1 MAGQYRYLFTPIRI
15 GHTIIANRVVFAAHL
30 TNLAEDNIPGPR
42 LIAYYKERARGGC
55 GLIITEEQSV
65 HPSDWAYQKLIHGF
79 DPHVIP
85 AYLRMTRAVHEYGTR
100 MFAQINHNGMQA
112 SGIYSRRPVLG
123 PSPLAD
129 PIHREMCKELEPEE
143 IAEIV
148 RGYALVAR
156 HVREGGFDG
165 AELQASHS
173 SLIRQF
179 FSPYYNRRTDAYGGS
194 LEKRMRFVL
203 EVIKAIRVEIGR
215 DFTLGIRLCG
225 DELIPAGLTL
235 DDVREIARCLE
246 ATGELDFINTSIGE
260 FHNLYMVEGS
270 MHTPPG
276 YQLFVSAGIRE
287 VVKLP
292 VFCTGRI
299 KDPIQAERILRD
311 GLADMVDVVRGQIC
325 DPAFTRK
332 AREGHTEAIRL
343 CISCNQYCIGRMGLN
358 LSLGCIQTPATGNEL
373 QFPAIDTIKNLEI
386 QSQQPK
392 RSFAS
397 LRMTLG
403 RDRMTLSNRM
413 TERRDRIPR
422 PGGSQQPTVFI
433 VGGGVAGMQA
443 AKVAAERGFH
453 VKLYERQ
460 RELGGQVNLLVR
472 VPNRVEFGD
481 VSRNLQHELLRF
493 AQDDKKT
500 GQDDKTAGQNEER
513 VRRNNSKRGQDD
525 KKTGQNDRKAWLEDS
540 KGRIEV
546 HLGVEV
552 TTEMVEREQP
562 DAVIIATGSLP
573 QLPPIPGSE
582 LPHVATFWQVIQ
594 GEKTAQPGEYV
605 MVYDQLGFH
614 QATGTAELLA
624 EKGCKVEFVTPQ
636 FFVGGDLSV
645 TLDIELW
652 YRRALAKGMQLTAD
666 HFLASLEPNSAT
678 IINNYTGQP
687 RRLENAALAV
697 LVTPQMANDVLY
709 HQLQGK
715 VKQLYRI
722 GDCVAPRRVENA
734 ILEGERAARAL
745 NMQLTKDHVPTGI
758 PAS

>member
-1 MAGQYRYLFTPIRI
+1 MAGQYQYLFTPIRI
-15 GHTIIANRVVFAAHL
+15 GQTTIANRIVFAAHL
-30 TNLAEDNIPGPR
+30 TNLAEDNLPGPR
-42 LIAYYKERARGGC
+42 LIAYYTERARGGC

-85 AYLRMTRAVHEYGTR
+85 AYLRMTRAVHEHGTR

-112 SGIYSRRPVLG
+112 SSIYSRRPVLG
-123 PSPLAD
+123 PSPLPD
-129 PIHREMCKELEPEE
+129 PIHREMCKELEQEE

-148 RGYALVAR
+148 HGFTLVAR
-156 HVREGGFDG
+156 HVRDGGFDG

-194 LEKRMRFVL
+194 LENRMRFVL
-203 EVIKAIRVEIGR
+203 EVIRAVRVEIGR

-235 DDVREIARCLE
+235 DDVREIARRLE
-246 ATGELDFINTSIGE
+246 ATGQLDFINTSIGE

-299 KDPIQAERILRD
+299 KDPVQAERILRE

-332 AREGHTEAIRL
+332 AHEGRTESIRL

-373 QFPAIDTIKNLEI
+373 LFPVIHRTRTPVA
-386 QSQQPK
+386 Q
-392 RSFAS
+392 
-397 LRMTLG
+397 
-403 RDRMTLSNRM
+403 NRLP
-413 TERRDRIPR
+413 I
-422 PGGSQQPTVFI
+422 VLI
-433 VGGGVAGMQA
+433 VGGGLAGMQA
-443 AKVAAERGFH
+443 AKVAAQRGFR

-460 RELGGQVNLLVR
+460 RELGGQINLLVR

-481 VSRNLQHELLRF
+481 VSRNLQHEILRF
-493 AQDDKKT
+493 AQ
-500 GQDDKTAGQNEER
+500 E
-513 VRRNNSKRGQDD
+513 
-525 KKTGQNDRKAWLEDS
+525 DRKV
-540 KGRIEV
+540 GIEV
-546 HLGVEV
+546 QLGVEV
-552 TTEMVEREQP
+552 TAEMIEREQP

-573 QLPPIPGSE
+573 LLPPIPGSE
-582 LPHVATFWQVIQ
+582 LPHVATVWQVIQ

-636 FFVGGDLSV
+636 FFVGGDLSI

-666 HFLASLEPNSAT
+666 HFLGSLGPNSAT

-687 RRLENAALAV
+687 RQLENVALAV
-697 LVTPQMANDVLY
+697 LVTPQVANDRLY

-734 ILEGERAARAL
+734 ILDGERAARAL
-745 NMQLTKDHVPTGI
+745 NMPLTKASVPTRVR
-758 PAS
+758 AS

>member
-1 MAGQYRYLFTPIRI
+1 MAGQYQYLFTPFRI
-15 GHTIIANRVVFAAHL
+15 GRTTIANRIVFAAHL
-30 TNLAEDNIPGPR
+30 TNLAEDNLPGPR
-42 LIAYYKERARGGC
+42 LIAYYKERAKGGC

-79 DPHVIP
+79 DPQVIP
-85 AYLRMTRAVHEYGTR
+85 SYLRMTRAVHEHGTR

-112 SGIYSRRPVLG
+112 SSIYSRRPVLG
-123 PSPLAD
+123 PSSLPD

-148 RGYALVAR
+148 HGFALVAR
-156 HVREGGFDG
+156 YVRDGGFDG

-194 LEKRMRFVL
+194 LENRMRFVL

-225 DELIPAGLTL
+225 DELIPTGLTL
-235 DDVREIARCLE
+235 DDVREIARRLE

-299 KDPIQAERILRD
+299 KDPVQAERILRE

-332 AREGHTEAIRL
+332 AREGRTELIRL

-373 QFPAIDTIKNLEI
+373 LFPTINTINDSET
-386 QSQQPK
+386 QSRRPG
-392 RSFAS
+392 RSFAA
-397 LRMTLG
+397 LRMTKG
-403 RDRMTLSNRM
+403 QDRMTMSS
-413 TERRDRIPR
+413 
-422 PGGSQQPTVFI
+422 GSQRPTVLV

-443 AKVAAERGFH
+443 AKVAAERGFR

-460 RELGGQVNLLVR
+460 RELGGQINLLVR

-481 VSRNLQHELLRF
+481 ISRNLQHEILRF
-493 AQDDKKT
+493 AQNDNELGHDDKRARRDDKKA
-500 GQDDKTAGQNEER
+500 GRDDSEAG
-513 VRRNNSKRGQDD
+513 
-525 KKTGQNDRKAWLEDS
+525 
-540 KGRIEV
+540 IEV

-552 TTEMVEREQP
+552 TAEMVEREQP
-562 DAVIIATGSLP
+562 DAVIIGTGSLP
-573 QLPPIPGSE
+573 LLPPIPGSE
-582 LPHVATFWQVIQ
+582 LPHVATVWQVIQ
-594 GEKTAQPGEYV
+594 GEKTAKPGECV

-636 FFVGGDLSV
+636 FYVGGDLSV

-652 YRRALAKGMQLTAD
+652 YRRAIAKGMQLTAD
-666 HFLASLEPNSAT
+666 HFLGGLGPNSAT

-687 RRLENAALAV
+687 RQLENVALAV
-697 LVTPQMANDVLY
+697 LVTPQAANDGLY

-722 GDCVAPRRVENA
+722 GDCLAPRRVENA
-734 ILEGERAARAL
+734 ILDGERAARAL
-745 NMQLTKDHVPTGI
+745 SIPLTKVRVPTRVR
-758 PAS
+758 ASL

>member
-1 MAGQYRYLFTPIRI
+1 MAGQYQYLFTPIRI
-15 GHTIIANRVVFAAHL
+15 GQTTIPNRIVFAAHL
-30 TNLAEDNIPGPR
+30 TNLAEDNLPGPR
-42 LIAYYKERARGGC
+42 LIAYYAERAKGGC

-79 DPHVIP
+79 DPRVIP
-85 AYLRMTRAVHEYGTR
+85 TYRRMTRAVHEHGTR

-112 SGIYSRRPVLG
+112 SSIYSRRPVLG
-123 PSPLAD
+123 PSPLPD
-129 PIHREMCKELEPEE
+129 PIHREMCKELEQEE

-148 RGYALVAR
+148 RGFALVAR

-165 AELQASHS
+165 AELQSSHS

-179 FSPYYNRRTDAYGGS
+179 FSPYYNRRSDAYGGS
-194 LEKRMRFVL
+194 LENRMRFVL
-203 EVIKAIRVEIGR
+203 EVIQAVRAEIGR

-235 DDVREIARCLE
+235 DDVCEIARRLE
-246 ATGELDFINTSIGE
+246 ATGQLDFINTSIGE

-299 KDPIQAERILRD
+299 KDPVQAERILRE

-332 AREGHTEAIRL
+332 AREGRSESIRL

-373 QFPAIDTIKNLEI
+373 LFPVINKINDLKA
-386 QSQQPK
+386 QSRRPT

-397 LRMTLG
+397 LRMTLSS
-403 RDRMTLSNRM
+403 RS
-413 TERRDRIPR
+413 RR
-422 PGGSQQPTVFI
+422 PTVLI
-433 VGGGVAGMQA
+433 VGGGPAGMQA
-443 AKVAAERGFH
+443 AKVAAQRGFR

-460 RELGGQVNLLVR
+460 RELGGQINLLVR

-481 VSRNLQHELLRF
+481 AARNQQREIHE
-493 AQDDKKT
+493 
-500 GQDDKTAGQNEER
+500 AG
-513 VRRNNSKRGQDD
+513 V
-525 KKTGQNDRKAWLEDS
+525 
-540 KGRIEV
+540 EV

-552 TTEMVEREQP
+552 TAEMVEHQQP

-573 QLPPIPGSE
+573 LLPPVPGAE
-582 LPHVATFWQVIQ
+582 LPHVATVWQVIQ
-594 GEKTAQPGEYV
+594 GEKMAQPGEKV
-605 MVYDQLGFH
+605 LVYDQLGFH
-614 QATGTAELLA
+614 QATSTAESLA
-624 EKGCKVEFVTPQ
+624 EKGCNVEFVTPQ
-636 FFVGGDLSV
+636 FYVGGDLGI

-666 HFLASLEPNSAT
+666 HFLGSLGPNSAT

-687 RRLENAALAV
+687 RQLENVALAV
-697 LVTPQMANDVLY
+697 MVTPQAANDLLY
-709 HQLQGK
+709 RQLQGK

-734 ILEGERAARAL
+734 ILDGERAARAI
-745 NMQLTKDHVPTGI
+745 T
-758 PAS
+758 

>member
-1 MAGQYRYLFTPIRI
+1 MAGQYQYLFTPIHI
-15 GHTIIANRVVFAAHL
+15 GQTTIANRVVFAAHL
-30 TNLAEDNIPGPR
+30 TDLAEDNLPGPR
-42 LIAYYKERARGGC
+42 LIAYYRERAKGGC

-85 AYLRMTRAVHEYGTR
+85 AYQRMTRAVHEHGTR

-112 SGIYSRRPVLG
+112 SSIYSRRPVLG
-123 PSPLAD
+123 PSPLPD

-148 RGYALVAR
+148 HGFALVAR

-179 FSPYYNRRTDAYGGS
+179 FSPYYNRRSDGYGVS
-194 LEKRMRFVL
+194 LENRMRFVL
-203 EVIKAIRVEIGR
+203 DIIQAIRAEIGR

-235 DDVREIARCLE
+235 DEVCEIARRLE
-246 ATGELDFINTSIGE
+246 ATGQLDFINTSIGE

-299 KDPIQAERILRD
+299 KDPIQAERILRE
-311 GLADMVDVVRGQIC
+311 GLAAMVDVVRGQIC
-325 DPAFTRK
+325 DPEFTRK
-332 AREGHTEAIRL
+332 AREGRTEAIRL

-358 LSLGCIQTPATGNEL
+358 LSLGCIQTPAIGNEL
-373 QFPAIDTIKNLEI
+373 LFPAINKVEDSNS
-386 QSQQPK
+386 QSRQPG
-392 RSFAS
+392 RPFAS
-397 LRMTLG
+397 LRMTLSS
-403 RDRMTLSNRM
+403 RMIEPGMS
-413 TERRDRIPR
+413 RRPI
-422 PGGSQQPTVFI
+422 VLI
-433 VGGGVAGMQA
+433 VGGGPAGMQA

-453 VKLYERQ
+453 VKLYEKQ

-481 VSRNLQHELLRF
+481 VSRNLQHEILRF
-493 AQDDKKT
+493 AQNDK
-500 GQDDKTAGQNEER
+500 R
-513 VRRNNSKRGQDD
+513 VS
-525 KKTGQNDRKAWLEDS
+525 QNDRKERQDDKRAGLDENRR
-540 KGRIEV
+540 GVIEV
-546 HLGVEV
+546 HVGVDV
-552 TTEMVEREQP
+552 TAEMIERERP

-573 QLPPIPGSE
+573 QLPPVPGAD
-582 LPHVATFWQVIQ
+582 LPHVATVWQVIQ
-594 GEKTAQPGEYV
+594 GEKSAQPGEYV
-605 MVYDQLGFH
+605 VVYDQVGFH

-636 FFVGGDLSV
+636 FFAGGDLSV

-652 YRRALAKGMQLTAD
+652 YRRAFAKGMQLTAD
-666 HFLASLEPNSAT
+666 HFLGNLGPNNAT

-687 RRLENAALAV
+687 RQLENVALVVLASPQAA
-697 LVTPQMANDVLY
+697 DDRLY

-715 VKQLYRI
+715 VKLLYRI
-722 GDCVAPRRVENA
+722 GDCLAPRRVENA
-734 ILEGERAARAL
+734 ILDGERVARAL
-745 NMQLTKDHVPTGI
+745 NLQ
-758 PAS
+758 PANIDVSSRVRVS

>member
-1 MAGQYRYLFTPIRI
+1 MAGQYQYLFTPIRI
-15 GHTIIANRVVFAAHL
+15 GQTVIPNRIVFAAHL
-30 TNLAEDNIPGPR
+30 TNLAENNLPGSR
-42 LIAYYKERARGGC
+42 LIAYYTERAKGGC

-85 AYLRMTRAVHEYGTR
+85 AYRRMTRAVHEHGTR
-100 MFAQINHNGMQA
+100 MIAQINHNGMQA
-112 SGIYSRRPVLG
+112 SSIYSRRPVLG
-123 PSPLAD
+123 PSPLPD

-143 IAEIV
+143 ITEIV
-148 RGYALVAR
+148 RGFALVAR

-165 AELQASHS
+165 AELQSSHS

-194 LEKRMRFVL
+194 LENRMRFVL
-203 EVIKAIRVEIGR
+203 EVIEAVRAEIGR

-235 DDVREIARCLE
+235 DDVREIARRLE
-246 ATGELDFINTSIGE
+246 ATGQLDFINTSIGE

-299 KDPIQAERILRD
+299 KDPVQAERILRE

-332 AREGHTEAIRL
+332 AREGRTESIRL

-373 QFPAIDTIKNLEI
+373 LFPAINSTNDLIA
-386 QSQQPK
+386 QSRRST

-397 LRMTLG
+397 LRMTQLG
-403 RDRMTLSNRM
+403 HNRL
-413 TERRDRIPR
+413 
-422 PGGSQQPTVFI
+422 PTVLI
-433 VGGGVAGMQA
+433 VGGGPAGMQA
-443 AKVAAERGFH
+443 AQVAAQRGFR

-460 RELGGQVNLLVR
+460 RELGGQINLLVR

-481 VSRNLQHELLRF
+481 ASRNLQREIHE
-493 AQDDKKT
+493 
-500 GQDDKTAGQNEER
+500 AG
-513 VRRNNSKRGQDD
+513 V
-525 KKTGQNDRKAWLEDS
+525 
-540 KGRIEV
+540 EV
-546 HLGVEV
+546 QLGVEV
-552 TTEMVEREQP
+552 TAELVAREQP

-573 QLPPIPGSE
+573 VLPPIPGAD
-582 LPHVATFWQVIQ
+582 LPHVATVWQAIL
-594 GEKTAQPGEYV
+594 GEKAAQPGEYV
-605 MVYDQLGFH
+605 IVYDQIGFH

-624 EKGCKVEFVTPQ
+624 ERGCKVEFITPQ
-636 FFVGGDLSV
+636 FYAGGDLGI

-666 HFLASLEPNSAT
+666 YFLANLGPNSAT

-687 RRLENAALAV
+687 RQLENVALAV
-697 LVTPQMANDVLY
+697 MATPQAVNDTLY
-709 HQLQGK
+709 HQLKGK
-715 VKQLYRI
+715 VKQLYRV
-722 GDCVAPRRVENA
+722 GDCVAPRRVEHA
-734 ILEGERAARAL
+734 ILDGERAARAL
-745 NMQLTKDHVPTGI
+745 NMSPLDVRVPTG
-758 PAS
+758 ARTSL

>member
-1 MAGQYRYLFTPIRI
+1 MAGQYQYLFTPTRI
-15 GHTIIANRVVFAAHL
+15 GQTIVPNRVVFAAHL
-30 TNLAEDNIPGPR
+30 TNLAEENLPGPR
-42 LIAYYKERARGGC
+42 LVAYYTERAKGGC

-85 AYLRMTRAVHEYGTR
+85 AYRRMTRAVYEHGTR

-112 SGIYSRRPVLG
+112 SSIYSRRPVLG
-123 PSPLAD
+123 PSPLPD
-129 PIHREMCKELEPEE
+129 PIHREMCKELDPEE

-156 HVREGGFDG
+156 HVRDGGFDG
-165 AELQASHS
+165 AELQSSHS

-194 LEKRMRFVL
+194 LENRMRFAL
-203 EVIKAIRVEIGR
+203 EVIQAVRAEIGR

-235 DDVREIARCLE
+235 DDVREIAKRLE
-246 ATGELDFINTSIGE
+246 AAGQLDFINTSIGE

-299 KDPIQAERILRD
+299 KDPIQAERILRE

-332 AREGHTEAIRL
+332 AREGRTESIRL

-358 LSLGCIQTPATGNEL
+358 LSLGCIQTPATGSEL
-373 QFPAIDTIKNLEI
+373 QFPAIAVTH
-386 QSQQPK
+386 Q
-392 RSFAS
+392 
-397 LRMTLG
+397 
-403 RDRMTLSNRM
+403 
-413 TERRDRIPR
+413 PR
-422 PGGSQQPTVFI
+422 PGNRSPMVVV
-433 VGGGVAGMQA
+433 VGGGPAGMQA
-443 AKVAAERGFH
+443 ARVAAQRGFH

-460 RELGGQVNLLVR
+460 NELGGQVNLLVR

-481 VSRNLQHELLRF
+481 VSRTLQREIHE
-493 AQDDKKT
+493 
-500 GQDDKTAGQNEER
+500 AG
-513 VRRNNSKRGQDD
+513 V
-525 KKTGQNDRKAWLEDS
+525 
-540 KGRIEV
+540 EV

-552 TTEMVEREQP
+552 TAEMIEREQP
-562 DAVIIATGSLP
+562 DTVIIATGSCPL
-573 QLPPIPGSE
+573 LPPIPGAD
-582 LPHVATFWQVIQ
+582 LPHVATVWQVIR
-594 GEKTAQPGEYV
+594 GEKMAQPGEFAI
-605 MVYDQLGFH
+605 VYDQIGFH

-624 EKGCKVEFVTPQ
+624 ERGCSVEVVTPQ
-636 FFVGGDLSV
+636 FYVGGDLSI
-645 TLDIELW
+645 TLDLELW
-652 YRRALAKGMQLTAD
+652 YRRALAKGMRLTAD
-666 HFLASLEPNSAT
+666 YFLAGLGPNSVT

-687 RRLENAALAV
+687 RQLENVSLAV
-697 LVTPQMANDVLY
+697 MAIPQAANDALY

-715 VKQLYRI
+715 VKQIYRA

-734 ILEGERAARAL
+734 ILDGERVARAL
-745 NMQLTKDHVPTGI
+745 NM
-758 PAS
+758 A